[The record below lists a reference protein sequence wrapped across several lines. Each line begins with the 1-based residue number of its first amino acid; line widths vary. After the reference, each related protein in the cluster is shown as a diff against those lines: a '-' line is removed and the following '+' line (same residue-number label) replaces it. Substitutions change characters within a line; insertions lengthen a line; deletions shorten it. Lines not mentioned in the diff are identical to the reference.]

1 MKLIKR
7 HFVVEKRKSWNRI
20 TIKVDIY
27 FAGIITQL
35 IGVPLAKA
43 LHKFKDIKSIKRLII

>member
-7 HFVVEKRKSWNRI
+7 HFVVESWNRI

-43 LHKFKDIKSIKRLII
+43 LHKFKDIKSPKN

>member
-43 LHKFKDIKSIKRLII
+43 LHKFKDIKSPKN